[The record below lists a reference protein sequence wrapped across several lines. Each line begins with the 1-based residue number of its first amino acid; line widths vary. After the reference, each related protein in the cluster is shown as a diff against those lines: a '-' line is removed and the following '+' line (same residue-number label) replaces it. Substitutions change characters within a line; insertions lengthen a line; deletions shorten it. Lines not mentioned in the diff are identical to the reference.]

1 MVLNRKNRNIYRSQ
15 VNTDFHRLKEDAA
28 WDLKI
33 EDSEELPVSAIRGH
47 VWGERCHLS
56 RTFLWGSGKG
66 VLVARG

>member
-33 EDSEELPVSAIRGH
+33 EDSEERPVAAYRGH
-47 VWGERCHLS
+47 V
-56 RTFLWGSGKG
+56 
-66 VLVARG
+66 